1 MSVLVDTMGF
11 FIHVF
16 MCVRLSVCLLYV
28 CRLDD
33 GPQVKKLSMEDPQAV
48 AQAAIAKFVDKYVCV
63 LYVCATW
70 HVCATCGRE
79 PVYTCVFVFFF
90 LVRVGAQLGLPHM
103 MTVEIKIPNRMVGLG
118 KVYVCVY
125 VRGCVSACVR
135 KA

>member
-1 MSVLVDTMGF
+1 
-11 FIHVF
+11 
-16 MCVRLSVCLLYV
+16 
-28 CRLDD
+28 
-33 GPQVKKLSMEDPQAV
+33 MEDPQAV

-63 LYVCATW
+63 CCMSVPHGMY
-70 HVCATCGRE
+70 ATCGRE

-118 KVYVCVY
+118 KVYVGVY

-135 KA
+135 MA